1 MVYSPT
7 MPLGD
12 IVEAGTTPKPLR
24 IGRISRL
31 VFGMWTT
38 SYFVWNIVFINARV
52 GTDSVQI
59 GYLIGVPFAWWY
71 LSDAIVVGLGLKWGR
86 WPQIVSIPIAV
97 VLAGIGL
104 AAYESVWAPPLA
116 WGVYL
121 MTQFWF
127 GFIGP
132 SFIFAALFA
141 VPG

>member
-1 MVYSPT
+1 

-12 IVEAGTTPKPLR
+12 FVEGGTTPKPLR
-24 IGRISRL
+24 IGRTL
-31 VFGMWTT
+31 WFVFGLAAT
-38 SYFVWNIVFINARV
+38 SYFVWDIVVYNDRV
-52 GTDSVQI
+52 GINSVHI
-59 GYLIGVPFAWWY
+59 GYLIGIAFAWWY

-86 WPQIVSIPIAV
+86 WPQIVSIPVAV
-97 VLAGIGL
+97 VLAGVGL
-104 AAYESVWAPPLA
+104 AAYENVWTPPLA
-116 WGVYL
+116 WGVFI